1 MRKPKESEKRKLLRR
16 LQILRGILIVA
27 GGILLAAAVILLT
40 AFPAADD
47 ATDVPPTLVQDQV
60 AEPSGTRPVAET
72 VCDPTEAPAEQESS
86 GVEEPDEENAPT
98 VVETESPSDGD
109 KVNPQML
116 EETDAAV
123 SETAPSEVPD
133 TAVGTEGST
142 APEETLVATETEPS
156 TVDDSGKRASVDIR
170 LCVILLLLGA
180 DILGI
185 IATSVMISQLR
196 KQLSVEEGL
205 QAEREALACVTN
217 GDVNGPAMAIRVGKL
232 HNIGARPYQEDSFGV
247 TTLDDGILAV
257 VADGMGGL
265 SGGDKVSQ
273 KIVYTMLGY
282 GDSLKPGQMD
292 GVLLGMVKGVNE
304 TVNRMLGPSGLYKS
318 GSTLLAVLV
327 RGGGFHWITV
337 GDSHIYFH
345 HRGKLVQLNQ
355 EHNRGQELLHKAIRD
370 EISFENVRR
379 DPKKSGLTSF
389 IGMGQLKYV
398 DRSISRIPLE
408 PGDRIILSTDGVFNA
423 LPDQAIEAVLN
434 QIPDVQ
440 TAASELERLVLS
452 RAIPTQDNFTA
463 IILGV

>member
-1 MRKPKESEKRKLLRR
+1 MRKPKESEKGKLLRR

-40 AFPAADD
+40 AIPVAENV
-47 ATDVPPTLVQDQV
+47 TDVPPTLASDQV
-60 AEPSGTRPVAET
+60 AEPSGTQPMAET
-72 VCDPTEAPAEQESS
+72 VCNPTEASAEQEST
-86 GVEEPDEENAPT
+86 GIEEPDEENAPT
-98 VVETESPSDGD
+98 VAETESPADGE
-109 KVNPQML
+109 KANPQML
-116 EETDAAV
+116 EETGVA
-123 SETAPSEVPD
+123 SETALPEVPD
-133 TAVGTEGST
+133 TAVGTEGTT
-142 APEETLVATETEPS
+142 APEETQVATETEPLI
-156 TVDDSGKRASVDIR
+156 VDDSGECASADIR
-170 LCVILLLLGA
+170 LCAILLLLVA
-180 DILGI
+180 DILGL
-185 IATSVMISQLR
+185 IATSVVISRLR
-196 KQLSVEEGL
+196 KQLSVEERQ
-205 QAEREALACVTN
+205 QAERETLTCMTN
-217 GDVNGPAMAIRVGKL
+217 GDVNGPAMVIRVGKL

-292 GVLLGMVKGVNE
+292 GVLPGMVKGVNE

-355 EHNRGQELLHKAIRD
+355 EHNRGQELLHKATRG

-423 LPDQAIEAVLN
+423 LSDQTIEAVLN
-434 QIPDVQ
+434 HNPDVQ